1 MMTLDAKQSAANSAP
16 NEPAPS
22 FEYRAVT
29 VRRIQRVASAAGI
42 VKYAWRARVDVGS
55 KGHSVTADSVAE
67 IGDKIDAILD
77 GKK

>member
-1 MMTLDAKQSAANSAP
+1 MMTLEAKQSAATSAP

-22 FEYRAVT
+22 FEYRGIT
-29 VRRIQRVASAAGI
+29 VRRIQRVARAAET
-42 VKYAWRARVDVGS
+42 VKFAYRARVDVGA

-77 GKK
+77 GNK